1 MHERPLGQK
10 KLLRDKPTMVRMASL
25 WPRTV
30 EEDGLEHKQHHLNG
44 EVGGETTR
52 GAGGKT
58 QSELTAA

>member
-1 MHERPLGQK
+1 MA
-10 KLLRDKPTMVRMASL
+10 RMASL

-30 EEDGLEHKQHHLNG
+30 EEDGLEHKQHHLSG

-58 QSELTAA
+58 QSELTAAQ